1 MWTWIGGQYD
11 SDHEWANIRK
21 RPKWRIDDCA
31 GAPKPHLRIMLQWIP
46 LGSMLKTS
54 NTIVSQRPIDS
65 RSIGLKRL
73 KLVLHLAGASEVL
86 AIWKIDLNLIGGQLI
101 VNCSIKDHWLNLP
114 RRLELGNSDC
124 QSVLV
129 T

>member
-1 MWTWIGGQYD
+1 MNEQIYV
-11 SDHEWANIRK
+11 SDQ
-21 RPKWRIDDCA
+21 KWRIDDCA
-31 GAPKPHLRIMLQWIP
+31 GAPQPDQRIMLQLIP

-65 RSIGLKRL
+65 RSIRLKSL
-73 KLVLHLAGASEVL
+73 KLVSHLAGASEVL
-86 AIWKIDLNLIGGQLI
+86 AIWKIDLNLIRGQLI

-114 RRLELGNSDC
+114 RRLELGNLDC